1 MNNEIKTTI
10 VKIGDKYNE
19 CLEDKISQNKS
30 SKLRSPKGFVEIYE
44 INEKGEKQLVGK
56 SNLVVYLGREWLAS
70 RAFNS
75 INSAITQTPLE
86 YICWFGLGDAG
97 CFYGDP
103 LTPIPPTVLDTD
115 LGNKI
120 IIGSEAT
127 YADPDGSGNFYKHP
141 INSISFIQDSE
152 NNDSY
157 LIVQSTITISMND
170 ANGYNLNEAGLYSAE
185 SNSGGYTGPFHLF
198 SKVTFPTLVKTSSRE
213 LDFIWFIYF

>member
-19 CLEDKISQNKS
+19 CLEDKISQNNS

-70 RAFNS
+70 RAFNTT
-75 INSAITQTPLE
+75 NVAISPTILE

-97 CFYGDP
+97 CPVGDP
-103 LTPIPPTVLDTD
+103 LTPTPPTNSDTE

-120 IIGSEAT
+120 LIGSEAS
-127 YADPDGSGNFYKHP
+127 YADPDGLGNFYKHP
-141 INSISFIQDSE
+141 LAVSFVQDSA
-152 NNDSY
+152 NDNAY
-157 LIVQSTITISMND
+157 LIVQSTITISATD
-170 ANGYNLNEAGLYSAE
+170 ANGYNLSEAGLYTAE
-185 SNSGGYTGPFHLF
+185 SNAGGYAGPFHLF
-198 SKVTFPTLVKTSSRE
+198 SRVTFPTLVKTAARQ
-213 LDFIWFIYF
+213 LVFVWFIYF